1 MIPRACVLMSWR
13 GFGNTLGRTKWFGQD
28 GEGQRRR
35 RVVHD
40 ELVEERKKAL
50 REEVKYPT
58 ASTTTITK
66 YREPG
71 SSQIQSS
78 SGLGN
83 IKQSCDEP
91 LALIQGLL
99 DYVVS

>member
-1 MIPRACVLMSWR
+1 MSWR

-66 YREPG
+66 YRP
-71 SSQIQSS
+71 QRRQQARHKTPHAC
-78 SGLGN
+78 L
-83 IKQSCDEP
+83 
-91 LALIQGLL
+91 
-99 DYVVS
+99 